1 MNIAVVGL
9 GIIGGSFCKAFKKYT
24 NHHIIGM
31 NRTLSTA
38 QKALDTG
45 AIDEIGAPETL
56 GKADLIILTMY
67 PQADVEFIEKTAIIL
82 KRALLLPMRRE

>member
-38 QKALDTG
+38 QKLLTRAQSTKS
-45 AIDEIGAPETL
+45 AP
-56 GKADLIILTMY
+56 
-67 PQADVEFIEKTAIIL
+67 P
-82 KRALLLPMRRE
+82 KRLAKRI